1 MDHLEAAASSM
12 LPPQRD
18 ETVRYSQEEWNR
30 HRPIIEGMY
39 PLKGMCLKAIIAF
52 LKEDRGFV
60 IKSDA
65 PSCLY

>member
-1 MDHLEAAASSM
+1 MSQESAMDHLEAAASPM
-12 LPPQRD
+12 LPPPQRN

-39 PLKGMCLKAIIAF
+39 PLKGMCLKAIIDF

-60 IKSDA
+60 IK
-65 PSCLY
+65 

>member
-12 LPPQRD
+12 LPPPQHG

-39 PLKGMCLKAIIAF
+39 PLKGMYLKAIIAF

-60 IKSDA
+60 IK
-65 PSCLY
+65 